1 MKDRGILYNKSKD
14 LSLQVIQL
22 CRWLQE
28 HNENIISK
36 QILRSATSVGANY
49 SEALGAE
56 SPSDFVYKIAISL
69 KELYETQ
76 YWLELLHDSGYIDS
90 NYFEQIYNQSEEIM
104 KMMTASI
111 LTKKRNMSNLR

>member
-1 MKDRGILYNKSKD
+1 MKDKGILYAKCKE
-14 LSLQVIQL
+14 LSLQIIHL

-28 HNENIISK
+28 HSENIISK

-56 SPSDFVYKIAISL
+56 SPSDFIHKISISL

-76 YWLELLHDSGYIDS
+76 YWLELLRDS
-90 NYFEQIYNQSEEIM
+90 NYINDEYFKQLYDLSEEIM

-111 LTKKRNMSNLR
+111 LTKKKNIANQH